1 MIRRT
6 VFMIVLAA
14 LSAWAQGPPAA
25 GPAPEFRRPAAFPDR
40 APGDPVVV
48 QRGKTLYGVH
58 CAFCHGVDARGGSG
72 GINLIRN
79 AMVLNDKN
87 GELIGQAVREGR
99 SGMPK
104 FELADAQISDMSA
117 FIHSFKVGG
126 YDVSRMKPETIVTG
140 DAKSGEAYFQKT
152 CSGCHSVSGNLKGI
166 ASRIADPKQLQ
177 QTWLMPG
184 SGGRGGAPSRV
195 TPTTVTVTQ
204 AGKTYNGR
212 LLRIDD
218 FFVSLIEEDGN
229 SRSFVRDGESPK
241 VEIHDPVAG
250 HRKLLPAYSD
260 DDIHNLT
267 AYLVT
272 VK

>member
-1 MIRRT
+1 M
-6 VFMIVLAA
+6 
-14 LSAWAQGPPAA
+14 
-25 GPAPEFRRPAAFPDR
+25 
-40 APGDPVVV
+40 
-48 QRGKTLYGVH
+48 
-58 CAFCHGVDARGGSG
+58 DARGGSG
-72 GINLIRN
+72 GINLIRA

-104 FELADAQISDMSA
+104 FDLSDTQVSDMAA

-126 YDVSRMKPETIVTG
+126 YDVSRMTPTTIVTG
-140 DAKSGEAYFQKT
+140 DPKLGAAYFEKT
-152 CSGCHSVSGNLKGI
+152 CAGCHSVSGAQKGSLQGI
-166 ASRIADPKQLQ
+166 ATRINDPKALQ

-184 SGGRGGAPSRV
+184 SGGRGGTASRV
-195 TPTTVTVTQ
+195 SPTTVTVTQ
-204 AGKTYNGR
+204 GAKIYNGR

-218 FFVSLIEEDGN
+218 FFVSLTEDDGTQ
-229 SRSFVRDGESPK
+229 RSFTRDGETPN
-241 VEIHDPVAG
+241 VELHDPLAG
-250 HRKLLPAYSD
+250 HRKLLPAYTD